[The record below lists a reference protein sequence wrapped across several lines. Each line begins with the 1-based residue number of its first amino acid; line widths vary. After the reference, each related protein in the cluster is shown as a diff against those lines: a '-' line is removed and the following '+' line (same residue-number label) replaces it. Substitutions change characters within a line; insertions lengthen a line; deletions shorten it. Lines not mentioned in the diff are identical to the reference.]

1 MSGVTIG
8 FLMGGLVLVLLVI
21 RVHIAV
27 AMLLAGGIG
36 YALVAGIDPL
46 FNYAKTMA
54 FARYS
59 VYDLSVVPLFL
70 LMAIW
75 PRAAGCR
82 GRLSRPRMPSW
93 AITGAVWP

>member
-59 VYDLSVVPLFL
+59 AD
-70 LMAIW
+70 
-75 PRAAGCR
+75 CR
-82 GRLSRPRMPSW
+82 GGCARPRMPFW